1 MEPEFVLKV
10 HQNELLSLKSQMN
23 LRRENVSCSARKLV
37 EFCLD
42 MTPKASPRHPVY
54 YSWFRDSKLEY
65 SRYLMNVK
73 DPLLCENKQNNPY
86 VSSFGKT
93 ITELTTCCGLIE

>member
-1 MEPEFVLKV
+1 MMEPEFVLKV

-42 MTPKASPRHPVY
+42 MTPKVRLIFFIIPSITIY
-54 YSWFRDSKLEY
+54 DSQFVVELGEILYLK
-65 SRYLMNVK
+65 RYQG
-73 DPLLCENKQNNPY
+73 CA
-86 VSSFGKT
+86 
-93 ITELTTCCGLIE
+93 

>member
-42 MTPKASPRHPVY
+42 MTPKVRLY
-54 YSWFRDSKLEY
+54 IL
-65 SRYLMNVK
+65 
-73 DPLLCENKQNNPY
+73 
-86 VSSFGKT
+86 
-93 ITELTTCCGLIE
+93 

>member
-1 MEPEFVLKV
+1 MMEPEFVLKV

-42 MTPKASPRHPVY
+42 MTPKVRTY
-54 YSWFRDSKLEY
+54 ILQFYRL
-65 SRYLMNVK
+65 R
-73 DPLLCENKQNNPY
+73 
-86 VSSFGKT
+86 
-93 ITELTTCCGLIE
+93 LIIHV

>member
-1 MEPEFVLKV
+1 MMEPEFVLKV

-42 MTPKASPRHPVY
+42 MTPK
-54 YSWFRDSKLEY
+54 
-65 SRYLMNVK
+65 
-73 DPLLCENKQNNPY
+73 
-86 VSSFGKT
+86 VSDYCKT
-93 ITELTTCCGLIE
+93 LFWCF

>member
-42 MTPKASPRHPVY
+42 MTPKVRA
-54 YSWFRDSKLEY
+54 
-65 SRYLMNVK
+65 
-73 DPLLCENKQNNPY
+73 
-86 VSSFGKT
+86 
-93 ITELTTCCGLIE
+93 TEKK

>member
-1 MEPEFVLKV
+1 MMEPEFVLKV

-42 MTPKASPRHPVY
+42 MTPK
-54 YSWFRDSKLEY
+54 
-65 SRYLMNVK
+65 
-73 DPLLCENKQNNPY
+73 
-86 VSSFGKT
+86 VSDYCKT
-93 ITELTTCCGLIE
+93 LFWCFLKCI

>member
-1 MEPEFVLKV
+1 MMEPEFVLKV

-42 MTPKASPRHPVY
+42 MTPKVRDCRDVIHCSHPFSV
-54 YSWFRDSKLEY
+54 
-65 SRYLMNVK
+65 
-73 DPLLCENKQNNPY
+73 
-86 VSSFGKT
+86 
-93 ITELTTCCGLIE
+93 

>member
-1 MEPEFVLKV
+1 MMEPEFVLKV

-42 MTPKASPRHPVY
+42 MTPKVNDYCKTLFWCFLSV
-54 YSWFRDSKLEY
+54 FRTHCYAKTS
-65 SRYLMNVK
+65 
-73 DPLLCENKQNNPY
+73 
-86 VSSFGKT
+86 KT
-93 ITELTTCCGLIE
+93 IHMYQALEKQLLN